1 VRIDLKAAGF
11 VVTDLPIG
19 RAVTAAGRL
28 RPAAAKSGIGEREI
42 VATGARF
49 E

>member
-11 VVTDLPIG
+11 VVTDVPTGG
-19 RAVTAAGRL
+19 RVTATGRL
-28 RPAAAKSGIGEREI
+28 RRDGDEPVI
-42 VATGARF
+42 VASGVQF

>member
-11 VVTDLPIG
+11 VVTDVPTG
-19 RAVTAAGRL
+19 GQVTAAGRL
-28 RPAAAKSGIGEREI
+28 RRDGDEPVI
-42 VATGARF
+42 VASGVKF

>member
-11 VVTDLPIG
+11 VVTDVPTGG
-19 RAVTAAGRL
+19 RVTATGRL
-28 RPAAAKSGIGEREI
+28 RREGEEPVVIASG
-42 VATGARF
+42 VRF

>member
-11 VVTDLPIG
+11 VVTDVPTGG
-19 RAVTAAGRL
+19 RVTVSGRL
-28 RPAAAKSGIGEREI
+28 RRNEEERVVI
-42 VATGARF
+42 ATGARF

>member
-11 VVTDLPIG
+11 VVTDVPMGG
-19 RAVTAAGRL
+19 RVSATGRL
-28 RPAAAKSGIGEREI
+28 RRDGDEAVIVASGI
-42 VATGARF
+42 RF

>member
-11 VVTDLPIG
+11 VVTDVPTGG
-19 RAVTAAGRL
+19 RITASGRL
-28 RPAAAKSGIGEREI
+28 KRDGDEPVVIASG
-42 VATGARF
+42 VRF